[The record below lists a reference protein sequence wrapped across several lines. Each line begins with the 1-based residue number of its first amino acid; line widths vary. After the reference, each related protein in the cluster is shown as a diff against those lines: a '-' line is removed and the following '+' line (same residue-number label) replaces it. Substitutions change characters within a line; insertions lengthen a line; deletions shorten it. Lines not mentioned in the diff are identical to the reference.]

1 MENAS
6 DLPLI
11 QFQRMRPRMFGI
23 AYRMLG
29 SRADADDI
37 VQEAWLRWSGG
48 AAPEPLVSVDAWL
61 VTIVTRLCID
71 RLRSAR
77 QERDDYIGPW
87 LPEPLVANE
96 ADSPE
101 MRLELLSDV
110 STAFMLMLERLGA
123 EERAVF
129 LLHDIFDF
137 DYADIA
143 AIVGKNAAA
152 CRQLLH
158 RARERAQTDRQRF
171 KVADQTHLDLLGKFA
186 AAMHSND
193 RALMASLFT
202 PEALFSGDGGGKAL
216 ALMRIVV
223 GADKIARFFADFAA
237 RHSHI
242 VLRQAMVNGLPGMVG
257 TVGGKPDTIMS
268 FGFDEGKISGIY
280 IVRNPDKLARAGQPL
295 S

>member
-1 MENAS
+1 MEMTPESALS
-6 DLPLI
+6 H
-11 QFQRMRPRMFGI
+11 FQRLRPRLFGI

-29 SRADADDI
+29 SRADAEDI
-37 VQEAWLRWSGG
+37 VQEAWLRWSEGT
-48 AAPEPLVSVDAWL
+48 APDTLASVDAWL

-77 QERDDYIGPW
+77 QEREDYIGPW
-87 LPEPLVANE
+87 LPEPLVTSE

-110 STAFMLMLERLGA
+110 STAFMLMLERLGP

-143 AIVGKNAAA
+143 TIVGKNEAA

-158 RARERAQTDRQRF
+158 RSRERAQTDRQRF
-171 KVADQTHLDLLGKFA
+171 TVDPSAHLDLLGKFA

-216 ALMRIVV
+216 AVMRVV
-223 GADKIARFFADFAA
+223 MGAEKIARFFANFAA
-237 RHSHI
+237 R
-242 VLRQAMVNGLPGMVG
+242 VPQMAFRMATVNGLPGMIG
-257 TVGGKPDTIMS
+257 TVDGKTDLIVS
-268 FGFDEGKISGIY
+268 FSFENGKIGGIY
-280 IVRNPDKLARAGQPL
+280 IMRNPDKLALAGSAL
-295 S
+295 R